1 MTHWILRELNMVSWT
16 IFPSRSM
23 KVNISPPQFISFWPI
38 WSLVSS
44 NELTNGFHPC
54 LPQRFHM
61 AGGRLPLRSAGRV
74 RRYSAGDG
82 ARMPVPDGCDGH
94 LDHQRW
100 LIFMGKCRKIQC
112 KWRFVHGKTG
122 ETPRYINMINGG
134 LVMRK
139 SSLHILISGTRD
151 GSSQGRFSPL
161 IGELSRQSDQ
171 PLTKWDETPSK
182 LPVYHSL
189 A

>member
-1 MTHWILRELNMVSWT
+1 
-16 IFPSRSM
+16 
-23 KVNISPPQFISFWPI
+23 
-38 WSLVSS
+38 
-44 NELTNGFHPC
+44 
-54 LPQRFHM
+54 
-61 AGGRLPLRSAGRV
+61 
-74 RRYSAGDG
+74 
-82 ARMPVPDGCDGH
+82 MPVPDGCDGH

-139 SSLHILISGTRD
+139 SSLHIIDMGCSMANNLISGTRD

-161 IGELSRQSDQ
+161 IGELS
-171 PLTKWDETPSK
+171 
-182 LPVYHSL
+182 
-189 A
+189 